1 MALYGVLPTAGAMF
15 AVAMVHAVSD
25 GLTVSSTGVAV
36 GMVVP
41 AERQAGAQGVLGGLQ
56 TLTAGIAAPI
66 IGTLYEHAG
75 RTSAYT
81 VSAVMMVVLIVV
93 GAVLARG
100 SFALRGGG
108 VDAEPSESVL
118 TGTATVSPASPD

>member
-1 MALYGVLPTAGAMF
+1 MF

-75 RTSAYT
+75 RATAYS
-81 VSAVMMVVLIVV
+81 VSAAMMGVLVLA
-93 GAVLARG
+93 GAILARG
-100 SFALRGGG
+100 SFGLRGQA
-108 VDAEPSESVL
+108 VPEVTEAVL
-118 TGTATVSPASPD
+118 TGTPAVAPAPAD

>member
-41 AERQAGAQGVLGGLQ
+41 TERQAGAQGVLGGLQ
-56 TLTAGIAAPI
+56 TLTAGVTAPI
-66 IGTLYEHAG
+66 IGALYEHAG
-75 RTSAYT
+75 RTTAYT
-81 VSAVMMVVLIVV
+81 VSACMMVALITVGVSSRVARSRFVAATAAAERV
-93 GAVLARG
+93 GA
-100 SFALRGGG
+100 
-108 VDAEPSESVL
+108 D
-118 TGTATVSPASPD
+118 GTAAVAASPD